1 MLSLQ
6 GLAPCLRSTHGPLF
20 SEGPQVGAVDALAL
34 GRYKQRLHKSSNG
47 SSTFRKYT
55 DIT

>member
-34 GRYKQRLHKSSNG
+34 GRYIPLVPPGKTKLWVELIPPKG
-47 SSTFRKYT
+47 
-55 DIT
+55 